1 MEVHHHSHPAQSGR
15 KKWSH
20 YFWEFLMLF
29 LAVFCGYLAEY
40 QLEHKIEKE
49 RGRAYIVS
57 LYKDLVTDT
66 STFTRL
72 IDAYEEKVA
81 VMKSRVPCYDSVS
94 RDLTN
99 TGCLKTLVFHSLFFP
114 DLIYT
119 DRTLQQ
125 LKNAGGLRLL
135 KTADADSILQYDNM
149 LKAYKSVEETVLQET
164 QTGIRSTLY
173 SLINNK
179 AFNGDNSQPLLY
191 NNDKDLLNRYFN
203 QLIGYAAVFEG
214 RIGDVKNIKKKAVD
228 LIEYFKE
235 RYHLN

>member
-1 MEVHHHSHPAQSGR
+1 MEVHHHAHSSR
-15 KKWSH
+15 KRWTH

-49 RGRAYIVS
+49 RGRQYIIS
-57 LYKDLVTDT
+57 FYKDLVSDT
-66 STFTRL
+66 ATFTRL
-72 IDAYEEKVA
+72 INSYTERCVIL
-81 VMKSRVPCYDSVS
+81 RTRIPCYDSVS
-94 RDLTN
+94 REMTN
-99 TGCLKTLVFHSLFFP
+99 TDCLKTLVFNSLLFP

-135 KTADADSILQYDNM
+135 KPADADSILLYDNL
-149 LKAYKSVEETVLQET
+149 LKAYKTVEETVLQET

-173 SLINNK
+173 SLVDNK
-179 AFNGDNSQPLLY
+179 AFNGDNTQPFLF
-191 NNDKDLLNRYFN
+191 NNDKAILNRYFN

-214 RIGDVKNIKKKAVD
+214 RVGDLIAIKNKAVH
-228 LIEYFKE
+228 LIEFFKS
-235 RYHLN
+235 RYHLK